1 VRRVLAPTM
10 SAADKTLVLLF
21 SSSGWTAI
29 ADLQK
34 WTKYKSNYV
43 SQILTP
49 LADKLLIEID
59 DAGRRVMLTPL
70 GVERVET
77 QLL

>member
-10 SAADKTLVLLF
+10 AAADKTLVLLH

-29 ADLQK
+29 ADLQN
-34 WTKYKSNYV
+34 WTKYKNNYA

-59 DAGRRVMLTPL
+59 DAGRRAMLTPL
-70 GVERVET
+70 GVERVEMH
-77 QLL
+77 LL